1 MIQINHSLSI
11 PMAELSFHY
20 SRSSGPG
27 GQNVNRTATQVELRF
42 DVLHSPSLT
51 DEQKDLIQRR
61 LRSYVDNRGVMHVF
75 SQATSSQL
83 RNREDALQRFRMLI
97 DQSLKLRRKRIL
109 TRVNRA
115 SKQTRLERK
124 RRRGLIKRLR
134 SRPTSK
140 DW

>member
-1 MIQINHSLSI
+1 MIRINNSLSI
-11 PMAELSFHY
+11 PMDELSFHF
-20 SRSSGPG
+20 SRSGGPG

-42 DVLHSPSLT
+42 DVRGSSSLT
-51 DEQKDLIQRR
+51 DEQKALIQRR
-61 LRSYVDNRGVMHVF
+61 LRSYVDKRGVMHIF

-83 RNREDALQRFRMLI
+83 RNREDALERFRLLI
-97 DQSLKLRRKRIL
+97 DQSLKMRRRRIP
-109 TRVNRA
+109 TRANHA

-134 SRPTSK
+134 SSLTSK

>member
-11 PMAELSFHY
+11 PIAELSFRF
-20 SRSSGPG
+20 SRAGGPG

-42 DVLHSPSLT
+42 DVLRSPSLT
-51 DEQKDLIQRR
+51 NEQKEMIQRR
-61 LRSYVDNRGVMHVF
+61 LRSFVDKRGVMHVF

-97 DQSLKLRRKRIL
+97 DQSLKTRRKRIL
-109 TRVNRA
+109 TRVNHA

-134 SRPTSK
+134 STLTSK